1 MITFIHTLRS
11 NFQKKNLV
19 NSVLYGLQGMSGT
32 KSKGQRIEVAAS
44 GVIWK
49 RPSKKIKKNL
59 IVLTRQKKINIV

>member
-1 MITFIHTLRS
+1 
-11 NFQKKNLV
+11 
-19 NSVLYGLQGMSGT
+19 MSGT